1 MVPGNPAMDM
11 VWGESQIVSAPCH
24 AEHGQRGEKNS
35 HSLHAPWFPLACA
48 EMPVIIGENG
58 RACFDETQGILL
70 KNDILG
76 AAFFLPISSCWL
88 LTIKQSHA
96 GYSLALK

>member
-1 MVPGNPAMDM
+1 
-11 VWGESQIVSAPCH
+11 
-24 AEHGQRGEKNS
+24 
-35 HSLHAPWFPLACA
+35 
-48 EMPVIIGENG
+48 MPVIIGENG

-76 AAFFLPISSCWL
+76 AAFFLPISSCWVL
-88 LTIKQSHA
+88 IIKQSHA